1 MKLNCILAESDPG
14 NRAILEEHIAQIPDV
29 HIVARCSNSIETF
42 LALQVQNIDLLFMDI
57 QMPELGGIDLIQCLK
72 KAPPV
77 IFTAACHAPEL
88 ALKAFELDAVDY
100 LLKPLGFERF
110 LKAIDKAYTRIRS
123 EKQVLPAT
131 QSFSDAPRKY
141 IFLKSDDGLTR
152 IDYDEV
158 FFVEGLENYV
168 KIHCDNRM
176 ITSLNTMKF
185 IESVFPHEHFLRIHR
200 SYIVNM
206 NKVESIR
213 DGCFILHDRE
223 LMVGRSYKKTVQSML
238 KNKYSVRIL

>member
-1 MKLNCILAESDPG
+1 MKLNCILTESDP
-14 NRAILEEHIAQIPDV
+14 NHRHVLEEHIAQLPDI
-29 HIVARCSNSIETF
+29 HIAARCSNSIETF

-72 KAPPV
+72 KAPLV
-77 IFTAACHAPEL
+77 IFTAANEAPEL

-100 LLKPLGFERF
+100 LLKPVSFERF

-123 EKQVLPAT
+123 EKQPSLPLPA
-131 QSFSDAPRKY
+131 FADAPRKY

-152 IDYDEV
+152 IDFDEV
-158 FFVEGLENYV
+158 LFVEGLENYV
-168 KIHCDNRM
+168 KIHCEGRM

-185 IESVFPHEHFLRIHR
+185 IESVFPHENFLRIHR

-213 DGCFILHDRE
+213 DGCFILRHRE
-223 LMVGRSYKKTVQSML
+223 LMIGRSYKKTVQSLL
-238 KNKYSVRIL
+238 KNNYAVKLA

>member
-1 MKLNCILAESDPG
+1 M
-14 NRAILEEHIAQIPDV
+14 LEEHIAQLPDI

-77 IFTAACHAPEL
+77 IFTAASHAPEL

-100 LLKPLGFERF
+100 LLKPVAFERF
-110 LKAIDKAYTRIRS
+110 LKAIDKVYTRIRS
-123 EKQVLPAT
+123 EKQALPSALP
-131 QSFSDAPRKY
+131 FADAPRKY

-158 FFVEGLENYV
+158 LFVEGLENYV
-168 KIHCDNRM
+168 KIHCDSRM

-185 IESVFPHEHFLRIHR
+185 IDSVFPPDHFLRIHR

-213 DGCFILHDRE
+213 DGCFILRDRE
-223 LMVGRSYKKTVQSML
+223 LMIGRSYKKMVQSML
-238 KNKYSVRIL
+238 KNNYSAKIL

>member
-1 MKLNCILAESDPG
+1 MKLNCILSESDPL
-14 NRAILEEHIAQIPDV
+14 RREILEEHISQLPDV

-72 KAPPV
+72 KAPLV
-77 IFTAACHAPEL
+77 IFTASSHAPEL

-100 LLKPLGFERF
+100 LLKPVTFERF
-110 LKAIDKAYTRIRS
+110 LKAIDKVYTRIRS
-123 EKQVLPAT
+123 EKQNVVA
-131 QSFSDAPRKY
+131 QAFADAPRKY

-158 FFVEGLENYV
+158 LLVEGLENYV
-168 KIHCDNRM
+168 KIHCDSRM

-185 IESVFPHEHFLRIHR
+185 IENVFPHSHFLRIHR

-213 DGCFILHDRE
+213 DGCFILRNRE
-223 LMVGRSYKKTVQSML
+223 LMIGRSYKKTVQSLL
-238 KNKYSVRIL
+238 KNKYAVKII